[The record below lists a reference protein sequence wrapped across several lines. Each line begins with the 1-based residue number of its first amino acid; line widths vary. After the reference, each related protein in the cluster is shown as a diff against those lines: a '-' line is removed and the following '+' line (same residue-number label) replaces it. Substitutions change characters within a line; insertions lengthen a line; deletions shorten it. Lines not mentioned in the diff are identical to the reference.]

1 MISDKFPILL
11 TERLYLR
18 EIQHSD
24 AQALFSY
31 FSRDVVTLY
40 FDLPTF
46 QHMDEAYELVKTW
59 QENFQQ
65 KKAIRWAICLKD
77 NPNQLIGSC
86 GFHNFSSEH
95 FRAEIGYEL
104 HPAFWQQGITT
115 EAVSAI
121 ISFGFDTYKLNRIEA
136 FIDPDNLASRKLLE
150 KIKLVSEGIL
160 RDYFFEK
167 GRFVDGE
174 IFALLKKN
182 YIQPTFFRQI
192 V

>member
-1 MISDKFPILL
+1 M
-11 TERLYLR
+11 
-18 EIQHSD
+18 
-24 AQALFSY
+24 
-31 FSRDVVTLY
+31 
-40 FDLPTF
+40 
-46 QHMDEAYELVKTW
+46 
-59 QENFQQ
+59 
-65 KKAIRWAICLKD
+65 
-77 NPNQLIGSC
+77 
-86 GFHNFSSEH
+86 
-95 FRAEIGYEL
+95 
-104 HPAFWQQGITT
+104 T

-121 ISFGFDTYKLNRIEA
+121 ISFGIEGYKLNRIEA

-150 KIKLVSEGIL
+150 KMNLVSEGIL

>member
-1 MISDKFPILL
+1 MISDIFPILS
-11 TERLYLR
+11 TERLSLR
-18 EIQHSD
+18 QIQHSD
-24 AQALFSY
+24 APALFSY
-31 FSRDVVTLY
+31 FSKDEVTLY

-46 QHMDEAYELVKTW
+46 QHVDEAYKLVKTW

-104 HPAFWQQGITT
+104 HPAFWQQGIMT
-115 EAVSAI
+115 EAVSAM
-121 ISFGFDTYKLNRIEA
+121 ISFGFEGYKLNRIEA

-150 KIKLVSEGIL
+150 KMNLVSEGIL